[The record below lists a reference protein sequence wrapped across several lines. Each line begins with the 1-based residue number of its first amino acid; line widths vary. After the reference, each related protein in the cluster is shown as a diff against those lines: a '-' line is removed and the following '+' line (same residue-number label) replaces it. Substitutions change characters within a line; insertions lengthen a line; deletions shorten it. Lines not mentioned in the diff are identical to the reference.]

1 MTDKELLNAIIDNLL
16 VAESCFTVIKYL
28 LYIGFNEEKLSEYG
42 FNKNDI
48 KECIYEMNHLTD
60 YECIAP
66 IFV

>member
-16 VAESCFTVIKYL
+16 VAESCLTVIKYL
-28 LYIGFNEEKLSEYG
+28 LYVGFDEEKLLEYG
-42 FNKNDI
+42 FNKHDI
-48 KECIYEMNHLTD
+48 RKGMYEMDNLTD